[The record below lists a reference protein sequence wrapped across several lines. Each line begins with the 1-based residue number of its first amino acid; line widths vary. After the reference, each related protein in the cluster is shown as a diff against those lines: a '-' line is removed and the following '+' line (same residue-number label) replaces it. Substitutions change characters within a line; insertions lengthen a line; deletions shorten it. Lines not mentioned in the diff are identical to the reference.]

1 MLRLGLSLNWLRLST
16 DRDIAFSLEAN
27 AMKAKAIVRLK
38 FPSEKHLEIVFKAL
52 EPEVRKTVTMRSRTS
67 LEKDDALLVLNVEA
81 KDTVALR
88 AALNAYLR
96 WINSIISVLEV
107 LETR

>member
-1 MLRLGLSLNWLRLST
+1 
-16 DRDIAFSLEAN
+16 
-27 AMKAKAIVRLK
+27 MKAKAVARLK
-38 FPSEKHLEIVFKAL
+38 FPSKKQLEIVFKAL
-52 EPEVRKTVTMRSRTS
+52 EPEVKKPITMRSRTA

-81 KDTVALR
+81 RDTVALR

-96 WINSIISVLEV
+96 WINSILSVLEV

>member
-1 MLRLGLSLNWLRLST
+1 
-16 DRDIAFSLEAN
+16 
-27 AMKAKAIVRLK
+27 MKAKAVVRLK

-52 EPEVRKTVTMRSRTS
+52 EPEVKKPTTMRSRTT
-67 LEKDDALLVLNVEA
+67 LKKDGGLLVLNVEA
-81 KDTVALR
+81 RDTVALR

-96 WINSIISVLEV
+96 WINSILSVLEV